1 MQASTRWRAALQTI
15 PGDQGK
21 TLGPDHPDVA
31 TTLEGLV
38 LLYRLTNRTAEAD
51 ALDKRAREIRAMRNK
66 LCSEPDKDSHLE
78 AR

>member
-1 MQASTRWRAALQTI
+1 MSLNNLAALYHM
-15 PGDQGK
+15 QGQYALAEPLFKRSLVIREK

-51 ALDKRAREIRAMRNK
+51 ALDKRAREIRAMRK
-66 LCSEPDKDSHLE
+66 
-78 AR
+78 